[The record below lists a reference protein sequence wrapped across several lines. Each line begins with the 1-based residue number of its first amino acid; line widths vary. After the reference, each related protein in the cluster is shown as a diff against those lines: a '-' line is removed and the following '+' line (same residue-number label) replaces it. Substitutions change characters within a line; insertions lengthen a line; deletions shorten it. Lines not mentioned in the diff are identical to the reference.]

1 MRVRAA
7 AHHGTTYGEDAE
19 AVVRAVLGLTAGVG
33 TLAAA
38 MAAVTGQLPLIA
50 LPTLVLMGWLVVG
63 AAVAGAAYAGAVVW
77 LVLAPTAHG
86 EALLAPWAMVDIRLV
101 SAPRPARFASWV
113 ARDAAP
119 AVTSVD
125 DDHGWIEDEPHR
137 IG

>member
-7 AHHGTTYGEDAE
+7 AHHGITYGEDAE

-38 MAAVTGQLPLIA
+38 MAAVTGQLPLIGM
-50 LPTLVLMGWLVVG
+50 PTLVLLGWLVVG
-63 AAVAGAAYAGAVVW
+63 APVAGAAYAGAVVW

-86 EALLAPWAMVDIRLV
+86 EALLAPLAMVVSCLV
-101 SAPRPARFASWV
+101 IALGPERFASWV

-119 AVTSVD
+119 AGKSVG

>member
-7 AHHGTTYGEDAE
+7 AHHGTAYGEDAE

-38 MAAVTGQLPLIA
+38 MAALTGQLPLVG
-50 LPTLVLMGWLVVG
+50 LPTLVLMGWLVAG

-86 EALLAPWAMVDIRLV
+86 EALVAPLAMVVICLV
-101 SAPRPARFASWV
+101 IALGPERFASWV

-125 DDHGWIEDEPHR
+125 DDHGWIEDEPDR